1 MKKLLAL
8 SVLIA
13 AVSVPVFADAVFQLD
28 VGIGAGVAYRFIFPT
43 LSYDPNLQ
51 GVWYSPKSGLGG
63 GFHVNAVLPIFLTAN
78 ETDTWPPLF
87 FDVGGDFVW
96 ASRTNKGLWNIGAG
110 LTMLYFFPYG
120 FHMTTGY
127 QWAFGN
133 RNHRFALKPSISV
146 MISQSHGD
154 IWVAPKASL
163 SLNYSFN
170 NAQTH
175 GR

>member
-13 AVSVPVFADAVFQLD
+13 AISVPVFADAVFQLD
-28 VGIGAGVAYRFIFPT
+28 VGAGVSYSFDIIPFP
-43 LSYDPNLQ
+43 DANLQ
-51 GVWYSPKSGLGG
+51 LAWYSPNSGVGG
-63 GFHVNAVLPIFLTAN
+63 GFHAKATIAIIGSYNGSFVEGWPLPLLGI
-78 ETDTWPPLF
+78 
-87 FDVGGDFVW
+87 GGDFVW
-96 ASRTNKGLWNIGAG
+96 ASRSNKGLWNIGAG
-110 LTMLYFFPYG
+110 LTIPWG
-120 FHMTTGY
+120 FHVTTGY

-133 RNHRFALKPSISV
+133 GRHRFALKPSISV
-146 MISQSHGD
+146 D
-154 IWVAPKASL
+154 ILPFGFLNVIYGVSL